1 MSDVASPLTV
11 LVTGGSSGLGLEL
24 ARQFIAR
31 GHTVFACG
39 RDEARLADAVA
50 TTPGLHA
57 VTADV
62 GLADDRRRLL
72 DNITAA
78 GSFDVLVNNAALSHA
93 HDYTDDYTLAEDR
106 AAEELAVN
114 FAAPIELSRMFLAW
128 RRTNGREQTPAT
140 IAMIST
146 PGALFPLEA
155 NPLYAASKAGL
166 HSFTLA
172 LRWQLRDTP
181 VSVVE
186 VFPPAL
192 ATGLSRE
199 LDVPAEA
206 DNGPEAVLDVA
217 RRSVDGILAGER
229 TVLPH
234 PQSEQ
239 LYSAF
244 GREFSD
250 NFMAKLNSG
259 VTRQPDW
266 NRR

>member
-1 MSDVASPLTV
+1 MSDSAHSLTV
-11 LVTGGSSGLGLEL
+11 LVTGGSSGLGFEL
-24 ARQFIAR
+24 ARELIAK

-39 RDEARLADAVA
+39 RDGTRLADAA
-50 TTPGLHA
+50 AAAPGLRV

-62 GLADDRRRLL
+62 GVADDRRRLF
-72 DNITAA
+72 DEVASTGA
-78 GSFDVLVNNAALSHA
+78 FDVLVNNAAISHA
-93 HDYTDDYTLAEDR
+93 HDYTDDYTLGEDR
-106 AAEELAVN
+106 AAEELTVN
-114 FAAPIELSRMFLAW
+114 FAAPIELTRMFLEW
-128 RRTNGREQTPAT
+128 RRQTGREHAPAT

-155 NPLYAASKAGL
+155 NPLYAATKAGL

-192 ATGLSRE
+192 ATGLSKE

-206 DNGPEAVLDVA
+206 DNGPEAVADVA

-239 LYSAF
+239 LYAAF

>member
-1 MSDVASPLTV
+1 MNEESRLTL

-24 ARQFIAR
+24 ARQFIGR

-57 VTADV
+57 VTADI
-62 GLADDRRRLL
+62 GIASDRRRLL
-72 DNITAA
+72 DNVTAT
-78 GSFDVLVNNAALSHA
+78 GSFDVLVNNAAISHA

-114 FAAPIELSRMFLAW
+114 LAAPIELSRMFLSW
-128 RRTNGREQTPAT
+128 RRAAGRDETPAT

-155 NPLYAASKAGL
+155 NPLYTASKAGL
-166 HSFTLA
+166 HNFTLA

-192 ATGLSRE
+192 ATGLSKE
-199 LDVPAEA
+199 IDVPAEA
-206 DNGPEAVLDVA
+206 ENGQEAVVDVA

-234 PQSEQ
+234 RQSEQ
-239 LYSAF
+239 LYAAF

-250 NFMAKLNSG
+250 NFMTKLNSG
-259 VTRQPDW
+259 VTRQPGW